1 MELKFKDTC
10 RETVIFSDYCIKET
24 GGAAVI
30 VPAENAERLTYR
42 PFDDA
47 ESMVLEYLEIGYMT
61 DCGKDTAKAVLSFVC
76 GHGMPTNNMKK
87 LVVSEFSEDAQA
99 LYLHFAENAAAP
111 YTDSPEWTLETEP
124 VSALVRTTADGPVIE
139 WQTKGVG
146 AAVELAYT
154 LMLCGD
160 ERRLGL
166 CKHCGRPFAVKNPKA
181 EFCSP
186 QCRNRYNV
194 YKTRDKYKNG

>member
-10 RETVIFSDYCIKET
+10 RETVIFSDYYIKNT

-30 VPAENAERLTYR
+30 VPVENAERITYR

-61 DCGKDTAKAVLSFVC
+61 DCGQDASEAVLSFVR
-76 GHGMPTNNMKK
+76 GHGMPTKNMKK

-111 YTDSPEWTLETEP
+111 YPDSPEWTLETEP
-124 VSALVRTTADGPVIE
+124 VSALVRTTSDGPVIE
-139 WQTKGVG
+139 WQTEGVG

-154 LMLCGD
+154 LMLCSN
-160 ERRLGL
+160 ERRFGL
-166 CKHCGRPFAVKNPKA
+166 CKHCRRPFAVKNPKA